1 MAAFRQARG
10 CVERKLTG
18 VAPPPPPPP
27 SLPRSPHSCL
37 TSVIS
42 VNKMFN
48 ERGHDGKI
56 FLYAFPYVY
65 WEQDRVLLSECL
77 QNLGLA
83 LAGVI
88 LVCLVLMGDLKSCV
102 VVAGSVVV
110 VDVLLFG
117 MMHVAGI
124 RFNSI
129 AVTNL
134 IMAVGLSVDYTL
146 HLVHRFQ
153 NMPGQTRVERVQMT
167 LTGMGP
173 AVVVGGFSTFLGVLP
188 MTMATSVIFRT
199 FMKMMFGTVVFGLG
213 AGLLLVPAVLT
224 LFGPPAIAEQ
234 SGKEIQLTPVP
245 GP

>member
-1 MAAFRQARG
+1 M
-10 CVERKLTG
+10 
-18 VAPPPPPPP
+18 
-27 SLPRSPHSCL
+27 
-37 TSVIS
+37 
-42 VNKMFN
+42 
-48 ERGHDGKI
+48 

-83 LAGVI
+83 LVGVLI
-88 LVCLVLMGDLKSCV
+88 ICLLLLGDIRSCM
-102 VVAGSVVV
+102 VVAGSVLV
-110 VDVLLFG
+110 VDLLLFG
-117 MMHVAGI
+117 MMHLAGV

-153 NMPGQTRVERVQMT
+153 NLPGTTRVERVQNT

-188 MTMATSVIFRT
+188 MTLATSVIFRT

-224 LFGPPAIAEQ
+224 LIGPPPIAH
-234 SGKEIQLTPVP
+234 STTNDKMIQLPP
-245 GP
+245 IIH

>member
-1 MAAFRQARG
+1 M
-10 CVERKLTG
+10 
-18 VAPPPPPPP
+18 
-27 SLPRSPHSCL
+27 
-37 TSVIS
+37 
-42 VNKMFN
+42 
-48 ERGHDGKI
+48 

-83 LAGVI
+83 LVGVV
-88 LVCLVLMGDLKSCV
+88 LVCLLLLGDIRSCMI
-102 VVAGSVVV
+102 VAGSVVV

-117 MMHVAGI
+117 MMHLAGV

-153 NMPGQTRVERVQMT
+153 NTPGMTRVERVQRT
-167 LTGMGP
+167 LTDIGP

-213 AGLLLVPAVLT
+213 VGLLLVPTALT
-224 LFGPPAIAEQ
+224 LIGPPPIEPAIA
-234 SGKEIQLTPVP
+234 SDKKIQLPTIQKI
-245 GP
+245 